1 MDLSVIIVSYNVKHF
16 LKQCLFS
23 VKKASENID
32 YEIFVVD
39 NNSAD
44 GSCSMVRTE
53 FPGVKLIM
61 NNVNRGFS
69 AANNQALKMAGGRFI
84 LLLNPDTI
92 VEEDTFTRCISFMNE
107 HNEAGAMGVR
117 MIDGRGRVLPES
129 KRALPTPGTAFY
141 KIFGLSY
148 IFPRSRIFNRYYLSH
163 IDDHQTA
170 KVDILSGAFM
180 FLRHEAV
187 DKTGLLDEEFFMYG
201 EDVDYSYRLVKAGFV
216 NYYYPEI
223 RIIHYKGQS
232 TKKEN
237 LNVLINFYRAMLIFV
252 RKHFSNGRLK
262 GLTFLIKAAIFFR
275 AGISLIQQ
283 IFKRLLH
290 GITGNIF
297 SGPGKTI
304 IISEPQ
310 GYQVII
316 KLLAL
321 PGIHAAV
328 AGRVSLNRDDASE
341 EVLGNL
347 EQLREIIRI
356 NKIKEVI
363 FAAGEMSTSQIIK
376 SMHNISDLKIKTKIA
391 SSDGKYII
399 SSRHVSHDGRT
410 IFNSDC

>member
-39 NNSAD
+39 NNSVD

-92 VEEDTFTRCISFMNE
+92 VEEETFTRCISFMVE

-187 DKTGLLDEEFFMYG
+187 NKTGLLDEEFFMYG
-201 EDVDYSYRLVKAGFV
+201 EDVDYSYRLLKAGFV

-237 LNVLINFYRAMLIFV
+237 LNVLINFYSAMLIFV

-262 GLTFLIKAAIFFR
+262 GLTDLIKAAIFFR

-297 SGPGKTI
+297 FGPGKTI

-310 GYQVII
+310 GYKVII

-321 PGIHAAV
+321 PGVPTAV
-328 AGRVSLNRDDASE
+328 AGRVSLNRDDTSE

-363 FAAGEMSTSQIIK
+363 FAAGEMSASQIIE

-399 SSRHVSHDGRT
+399 SSRHISHDGRT

>member
-53 FPGVKLIM
+53 FPDVKLIM

-262 GLTFLIKAAIFFR
+262 GLTILIKAAIFFR

-283 IFKRLLH
+283 ILKRLLY

-297 SGPGKTI
+297 SGSGRTI

-310 GYQVII
+310 GYKVII

-321 PGIHAAV
+321 PGVHTAV

-363 FAAGEMSTSQIIK
+363 FAAAEMSASQIIE

-399 SSRHVSHDGRT
+399 SSRQISHYGRT

>member
-1 MDLSVIIVSYNVKHF
+1 MDLSIIIVSYNVKYF
-16 LKQCLFS
+16 LKQCLLS
-23 VKKASENID
+23 VKKSSENID

-107 HNEAGAMGVR
+107 HHDAGALGVR
-117 MIDGRGRVLPES
+117 MIDGRGRVLQES

-262 GLTFLIKAAIFFR
+262 DMTFLIKAAIFFR

-283 IFKRLLH
+283 IFKRVLH

-310 GYQVII
+310 GYKEII

-321 PGIHAAV
+321 PGVHASV
-328 AGRVSLNRDDASE
+328 AGRVSLSRDDASE
-341 EVLGNL
+341 EVLGHL

-363 FAAGEMSTSQIIK
+363 FAAGELSASRIIE
-376 SMHNISDLKIKTKIA
+376 SMHNISDLNIKIKIA
-391 SSDGKYII
+391 SSDGKYLIG
-399 SSRHVSHDGRT
+399 SRHVSHDGRT
-410 IFNSDC
+410 FFSSDC